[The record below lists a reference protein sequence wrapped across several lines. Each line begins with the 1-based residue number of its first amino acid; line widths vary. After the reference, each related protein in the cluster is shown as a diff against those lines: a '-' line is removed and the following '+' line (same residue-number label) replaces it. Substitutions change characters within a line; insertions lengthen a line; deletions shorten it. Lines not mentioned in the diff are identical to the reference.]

1 MQRIRPFAQT
11 AFALEPR
18 DLVSQ
23 ALAILADETNKQGGA
38 ASLNLDRPPSPET
51 DAPSL
56 PVSLWLQRRV
66 LSDGSDVMLPI
77 RYFDAQCLLATF
89 AIEPIPATVLLA
101 AAGLRPALQEDG
113 KALAVL
119 GCFEY
124 RTTDIGSYNEVCV
137 SILALAPQD
146 PTPALYVTD
155 LPVTTPAAN
164 MAGREIWGFNKFVTP
179 IEVQRDRKDFSTTV
193 YDPGANTIMT
203 LAGTRDASVDM
214 PAADVLTFSIL
225 AGKLLKTIVR
235 VMTPWNLSGGGNFQL
250 RIGKSAHPMADNL
263 RRLGLDGAGPILLQY
278 ANPFQSL
285 LFPGRSPS

>member
-1 MQRIRPFAQT
+1 MQRTRAFAQT
-11 AFALEPR
+11 ALPLEPR
-18 DLVSQ
+18 DLVSR

-38 ASLNLDRPPSPET
+38 ASLDRARPSSPDT
-51 DAPSL
+51 DAPR
-56 PVSLWLQRRV
+56 PPASLWLQRRV
-66 LSDGSDVMLPI
+66 LSDGSDVVLPV

-89 AIEPIPATVLLA
+89 AIEPIPATILLA
-101 AAGLRPALQEDG
+101 AAGLRPVLQEDG

-124 RTTDIGSYNEVCV
+124 RTTDIGPYNEVCV

-164 MAGREIWGFNKFVTP
+164 LAGREIWGFNKFVTA
-179 IEVQRDRKDFSTTV
+179 IEVQRDGKDFTTTV
-193 YDPGANTIMT
+193 CDPGVTTIMT
-203 LAGTRDASVDM
+203 LAGTRDASLDM
-214 PAADVLTFSIL
+214 PEGDVMTFSIL
-225 AGKLLKTIVR
+225 AGKPLKTVVR

-263 RRLGLDGAGPILLQY
+263 RTLGLDGARPILLQY
-278 ANPFQSL
+278 ADPFQSL
-285 LFPGRSPS
+285 LFPGRSLS